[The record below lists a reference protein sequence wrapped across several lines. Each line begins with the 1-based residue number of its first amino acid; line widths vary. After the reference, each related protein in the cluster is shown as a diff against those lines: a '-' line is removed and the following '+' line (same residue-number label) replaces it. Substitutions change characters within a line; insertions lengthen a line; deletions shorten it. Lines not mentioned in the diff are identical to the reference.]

1 MTPTS
6 SPRRSHSRLHTMW
19 IGNVRN
25 LSFEDQLRATA
36 AVGLDELSMTP
47 LDFDRNIARGL
58 SARDMRKM
66 AEDSGVIVP
75 ILDPLASWAPHWTS
89 GVSDPSWMQF
99 LGYAPDD
106 FFRIAGELEAST
118 MTVIGTFSPGQVP
131 IAQLTESFAA
141 IADKAATHGLHC
153 VLEFIPIWGIGDLA
167 TAWQIVRTVNRSNAG
182 LAFDFWH
189 YIRGGP
195 DDSLLRSIPGD
206 KISYVQVT
214 DAEATLPPHRSL
226 FDDCLFHRL
235 PPGHGGLPINHLL
248 EILKDIGGLQRVGP
262 EVFSAVL
269 DKMSADAIAETL
281 RAQYWEALATAGI
294 NA

>member
-6 SPRRSHSRLHTMW
+6 SLRRSHSRLHTMW

-25 LSFEDQLRATA
+25 LPFEDQLRATA

-58 SARDMRKM
+58 SARDMRNM
-66 AEDSGVIVP
+66 AKDSGVSLP

-106 FFRIAGELEAST
+106 FFRIAAELEAST
-118 MTVIGTFSPGQVP
+118 MTVIGTFAAGHVP
-131 IAQLTESFAA
+131 IAQVTESFAA
-141 IADKAATHGLHC
+141 IVDKAATHGLHC

-167 TAWQIVRTVNRSNAG
+167 TAWHIVRTVNRSNGG

-195 DDSLLRSIPGD
+195 DDPCCDLSQGTRSHMYRSRTQKRGCPRID
-206 KISYVQVT
+206 RFLMIACFIACLQARADYRSTISSKY
-214 DAEATLPPHRSL
+214 
-226 FDDCLFHRL
+226 
-235 PPGHGGLPINHLL
+235 
-248 EILKDIGGLQRVGP
+248 
-262 EVFSAVL
+262 
-269 DKMSADAIAETL
+269 
-281 RAQYWEALATAGI
+281 
-294 NA
+294 